1 MKRNISCGRSLLSG
15 FSLNVFSDEECE
27 RIHLATLELL
37 ETTGIFCE
45 SDRAIEIYEGPVA
58 VV

>member
-1 MKRNISCGRSLLSG
+1 MKRNLSCGRSLLSG

-37 ETTGIFCE
+37 EPQGSFAKVIAPLKYM
-45 SDRAIEIYEGPVA
+45 RPVA